1 MKMMIMPRCIH
12 VICLWLLR
20 TIWSFSM
27 LYKKGVLGQE
37 PEVSIGSSFRVVA
50 EALLANDTKCLSVI
64 LVG

>member
-1 MKMMIMPRCIH
+1 
-12 VICLWLLR
+12 
-20 TIWSFSM
+20 M

-37 PEVSIGSSFRVVA
+37 SEVRIGSSFRVVA